1 MTLRR
6 YPDLLAQ
13 QKVSNMTTS
22 YPNNRTL
29 LLSLA
34 ITGILTTSGCSNF
47 SNAFGYKDSVAQD
60 DNYRVTQDALVNPL
74 ELPPGFQN
82 PSRNM
87 DATNRLLMGQ
97 LNDKLKTDIP
107 SFKVAGMRV
116 DSNLSE
122 RWLHIDKADAND
134 VWDRLQKFLT
144 TQGFTIEEARKDIGL
159 IKTQFLARKEIVPKT
174 EMGFLT
180 RALNSWR
187 AEMAQ
192 GALDRL
198 TLRLQTD
205 AQGGLDVFFRHN
217 MIIETG
223 DGGAGNWR
231 SRPYHPEFEAETL
244 YQALV
249 FLGAS
254 KDVAQLQL
262 ASSVK
267 TMESSLNGEFYG
279 LTFSA
284 GFEETWQHLLSR
296 ADRANFT
303 VLQADKAN
311 GVMQIKLPIRVP
323 EEKGFFARLFSDDT
337 ARLPESIR
345 LSVKTEQGK
354 TDVIPTGLDEKALTA
369 EQRKEIFQHIGLL
382 P

>member
-1 MTLRR
+1 MIHRH
-6 YPDLLAQ
+6 YPDSLAQ

-22 YPNNRTL
+22 YRRTL
-29 LLSLA
+29 ILSIA
-34 ITGILTTSGCSNF
+34 ITGLLTTSGCSNF
-47 SNAFGYKDSVAQD
+47 SKAFGYKDSVAQD

-87 DATNRLLMGQ
+87 DASNRLLIGQ

-134 VWDRLQKFLT
+134 VWERLQKFLN
-144 TQGFTIEEARKDIGL
+144 TQGFAIEEARKDIGL

-180 RALNSWR
+180 RVLNSWR

-198 TLRLQTD
+198 TLRLQSD

-217 MIIETG
+217 MIVEIG

-254 KDVAQLQL
+254 KDAAQLQL
-262 ASSVK
+262 ASAVK

-284 GFEETWQHLLSR
+284 GLEETWQHLLSR
-296 ADRANFT
+296 ADRANFSI
-303 VLQADKAN
+303 LQADKAN
-311 GVMQIKLPIRVP
+311 GVMQIKLPNSTQT
-323 EEKGFFARLFSDDT
+323 EKGFFARLFSGEPP
-337 ARLPESIR
+337 RLPETIK

-354 TDVIPTGLDEKALTA
+354 TDVIIPSGTEEATLTA
-369 EQRKEIFQHIGLL
+369 AQRKEIFQHLGLL